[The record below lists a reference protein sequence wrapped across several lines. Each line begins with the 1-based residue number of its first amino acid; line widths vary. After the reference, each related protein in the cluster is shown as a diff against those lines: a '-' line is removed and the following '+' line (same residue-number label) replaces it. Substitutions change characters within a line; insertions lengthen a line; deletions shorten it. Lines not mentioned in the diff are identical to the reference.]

1 MFESSKD
8 AWADSDIVEV
18 VNERTRSLAK
28 ATAYKAL
35 GANAAADFLQ

>member
-28 ATAYKAL
+28 ATVCKAL